1 MSSSQPPAVLVVEDE
16 ERLLRLLQSVLM
28 GIIVYGAADAA
39 SARRVAK
46 RIESPISL
54 LICDVVLPDQSGPE
68 LACELLRI
76 FPSMKVLYIS
86 GYGADIIDGI
96 KLDHDYTFLAKPF
109 RLEEMLKKVSSL
121 INYNGTVQE

>member
-1 MSSSQPPAVLVVEDE
+1 MNSSQPPAVLVVEDE

-28 GIIVYGAADAA
+28 GIIVYGATDAA

-46 RIESPISL
+46 RIESPINL

-68 LACELLRI
+68 LVSELI
-76 FPSMKVLYIS
+76 KMFPTMKVLYIS
-86 GYGADIIDGI
+86 GYGADIVEGI
-96 KLDHDYTFLAKPF
+96 KIDHDYSFLAKPF